1 MHLQADNQAAQQRQQ
16 QQQSG
21 FSSTYHSRSYSTSH
35 VSNPAAAT
43 APFPRRASTSSAGP
57 VTEAVTERYGD
68 IYTRSWVV
76 MRQPPQDTGCVFC
89 GERFSGPAGCENWL
103 EHVGRTHLV
112 RNALAPAQSTV
123 RGQVAQP
130 IPTPATMRA
139 QWVQDTTL
147 RDWLVLNREIMWDA
161 NSNSYVLA
169 GSSEGG
175 PSTRAPSERSASVS
189 MSPVAMRRPSLRLT
203 VPVTPVA
210 VHTPGRAGEEED
222 EEDEEEDDDDD
233 EEETGGEEPDD
244 DTAEADAEG
253 EPDYTTFPPPQLF

>member
-16 QQQSG
+16 QQQAG
-21 FSSTYHSRSYSTSH
+21 LPSTYHGRSYSHSH
-35 VSNPAAAT
+35 LPNPAAAT

-112 RNALAPAQSTV
+112 RNALATPQSTGS
-123 RGQVAQP
+123 GQMTQS
-130 IPTPATMRA
+130 IPSPATMRA
-139 QWVQDTTL
+139 QWMQDTTL
-147 RDWLVLNREIMWDA
+147 RDWLVLNREIIWDA
-161 NSNSYVLA
+161 NSSSFVLA

-175 PSTRAPSERSASVS
+175 PGTRAPSERSTSVS
-189 MSPVAMRRPSLRLT
+189 LSPVALRRPSLRVT

-210 VHTPGRAGEEED
+210 TRRPRVAD
-222 EEDEEEDDDDD
+222 EEEEEDDDDD
-233 EEETGGEEPDD
+233 EDD
-244 DTAEADAEG
+244 EDEDEDGDVAEDDIAEADAEG